1 MKTQKK
7 VQIIKMTQEIKTRIK
22 RVKDDSERVAVE
34 DKQEEEKEGREGE
47 RNKDLSEY
55 VWNKDIFVTER
66 GMMKI

>member
-1 MKTQKK
+1 M
-7 VQIIKMTQEIKTRIK
+7 
-22 RVKDDSERVAVE
+22 KDDSERVAVE